1 MNQIL
6 EKSIRMKTSIMPVH
20 NSSIDSD
27 SELEMTRGMVRL
39 GVHTSTSGEH
49 V

>member
-6 EKSIRMKTSIMPVH
+6 EKSIKTSIMPVH
-20 NSSIDSD
+20 YSSIDS
-27 SELEMTRGMVRL
+27 ELERTRGMVRL